1 MNVAAKPTIL
11 AELSS
16 AETAVAD
23 FFGGL
28 SEHELVLRV
37 GSAWTPLEHFAHL
50 NSGVRAVAGGFG
62 VSRWLLRFRFGKSR
76 RPSRPFD
83 VLRADYLSRLGQGAG
98 ASGAF
103 VPEREEVT
111 AAQRSA
117 RQRALLMR
125 WQRGNAQLRAA
136 VHGWSEADLDRL
148 LLPHPILG
156 KITAREM
163 LFFAIYHGHHH
174 VAAAKRRLPRF
185 ADGAGS
191 A

>member
-1 MNVAAKPTIL
+1 
-11 AELSS
+11 
-16 AETAVAD
+16 
-23 FFGGL
+23 
-28 SEHELVLRV
+28 
-37 GSAWTPLEHFAHL
+37 
-50 NSGVRAVAGGFG
+50 
-62 VSRWLLRFRFGKSR
+62 
-76 RPSRPFD
+76 
-83 VLRADYLSRLGQGAG
+83 LRADYLSRLAQGAG

-136 VHGWSEADLDRL
+136 VEAWSEADLDRL

-174 VAAAKRRLPRF
+174 IAAAKRRLPRF
-185 ADGAGS
+185 ADAPGS